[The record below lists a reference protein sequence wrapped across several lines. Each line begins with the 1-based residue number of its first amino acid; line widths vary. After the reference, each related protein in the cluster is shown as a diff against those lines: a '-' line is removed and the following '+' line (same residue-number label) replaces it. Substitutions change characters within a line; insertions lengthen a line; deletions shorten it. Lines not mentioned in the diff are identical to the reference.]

1 MLHTLIDTLAADQAT
16 DVDAHCDV
24 PCAIYDPAH
33 LLIASL
39 TVVRMIDIM
48 EELEGHKPDNPLV
61 YHNTMARAVA
71 MKEKHAE
78 IVKHEVRIIWGDYL
92 KAPQFEAYPNAHE
105 LVHNIMLTGSKA
117 KQGVSRDDAVALH
130 ELCNEFAEIFWAT
143 KGVDTKRA
151 AAPYKPGLET
161 VYPAL

>member
-1 MLHTLIDTLAADQAT
+1 MLHTLIDTFAADKAT
-16 DVDAHCDV
+16 DVAAHCDV

-78 IVKHEVRIIWGDYL
+78 IVKHEVR
-92 KAPQFEAYPNAHE
+92 
-105 LVHNIMLTGSKA
+105 S
-117 KQGVSRDDAVALH
+117 SRSTRTRTNS
-130 ELCNEFAEIFWAT
+130 CT
-143 KGVDTKRA
+143 TSCSRA
-151 AAPYKPGLET
+151 ARPSR
-161 VYPAL
+161 V